1 MNTRPILINYIN
13 GTWVAPANK
22 NNQAEVINPATG
34 DVISS
39 VSYSGRS
46 DVEDAAK
53 AARAAYPAWRE
64 TPVTKRIQ
72 YLFKFKELLE
82 NNVES
87 LAATITNESGK
98 TIHESRGELR
108 RAIENVEVACGAPV
122 MLQGYNNEDIA
133 TGIDEIMI
141 RQPIGVAAIIAPFN
155 FPAMIPFW
163 FMPYAIASG
172 NTCIVKP
179 SERVP
184 NTMNKV
190 FQLIEELDLPDGVI
204 NLVNGSR
211 ETVDA
216 ILEHPEINSISFVG
230 STKVAKIVY
239 EKASKYGKRVQASG
253 GAKNPIILMP
263 DADPE
268 ISTQIVSDSAF
279 GCAGQRCLAASL
291 AITVGDAGNIF
302 REALSEKA
310 RSLHVGYGL
319 HEDVEMGPVIT
330 RESKTRIEKLIE
342 TGVSE
347 GAKVLVDGRNPQ
359 GESYKN
365 GYFIR
370 PTILDGLVPENTL
383 VKTEIFGPCLSMMHV
398 DTVEDAIQ
406 LVNSGS
412 YGNMACLFT
421 KDGAVARKFRY
432 EAEAG
437 NIGIN
442 IGVAAPMAF
451 FPFSGWN
458 ESFFGDLHG
467 QGKDAFQFFT
477 RKKVVVERWP
487 DYWSRKF

>member
-1 MNTRPILINYIN
+1 MPAKPLLPNFIN
-13 GTWVAPANK
+13 GQWVSSSSEK
-22 NNQAEVINPATG
+22 SLDVLNPATG

-39 VSYSGRS
+39 VPFSGR
-46 DVEDAAK
+46 DEVDTT
-53 AARAAYPAWRE
+53 ARAARNAFHKWRQ

-72 YLFKFKELLE
+72 YLFKLKELLE
-82 NNVES
+82 ENLES
-87 LAATITNESGK
+87 LAVTITNESGK
-98 TIHESRGELR
+98 TIHEARGELR
-108 RAIENVEVACGAPV
+108 RAIENVEVACGAPIL
-122 MLQGYNNEDIA
+122 LQGYNNEDIA
-133 TGIDEIMI
+133 SGIDEIMI

-172 NTCIVKP
+172 NTCIIKP

-190 FQLIEELDLPDGVI
+190 FELIEQLDLPQGVI

-216 ILEHPEINSISFVG
+216 ILEHPDINSISFVG
-230 STKVAKIVY
+230 STTVAKIIY

-268 ISTQIVSDSAF
+268 ISTKIVSDSAF

-291 AITVGDAGNIF
+291 AITVGDAGKTF
-302 REALSEKA
+302 RESLSEKA
-310 RSLHVGYGL
+310 DSINVGYGL
-319 HEDVEMGPVIT
+319 DEGVEMGPVIT
-330 RESKTRIEKLIE
+330 QESKNRIEKLIDK
-342 TGVSE
+342 GVSE
-347 GAKVLVDGRNPQ
+347 GAKVLIDGRNPAGKQ
-359 GESYKN
+359 YKN
-365 GYFIR
+365 GNFIK
-370 PTILDGLVPENTL
+370 PTILDGLTSENTL
-383 VKTEIFGPCLSMMHV
+383 SETEIFGPCLSLMHA
-398 DTVEDAIQ
+398 DTIEDAIN
-406 LVNSGS
+406 LVNTGK

-421 KDGAVARKFRY
+421 KDGSIARKFKY

-477 RKKVVVERWP
+477 RQKVVVERWP
-487 DYWSRKF
+487 DTWSRKF

>member
-1 MNTRPILINYIN
+1 MPAKSLLPNFIN
-13 GTWVAPANK
+13 GQWISSSSEKGLDVL
-22 NNQAEVINPATG
+22 NPATG

-39 VSYSGRS
+39 VPFSEKEE
-46 DVEDAAK
+46 VDAT
-53 AARAAYPAWRE
+53 ARAARDAFENWRQ

-72 YLFKFKELLE
+72 YLFKLKELLE
-82 NNVES
+82 ENLES
-87 LAATITNESGK
+87 IAATITNESGK
-98 TIHESRGELR
+98 TIHEARGEMR
-108 RAIENVEVACGAPV
+108 RAIENVEVACGAPIL
-122 MLQGYNNEDIA
+122 LQGYNNEDIA
-133 TGIDEIMI
+133 SGIDEIMI

-190 FQLIEELDLPDGVI
+190 FKLIEQLDLPKGVI

-230 STKVAKIVY
+230 STSVAKIIY

-268 ISTQIVSDSAF
+268 ISTKIVSDSAF

-291 AITVGDAGNIF
+291 AITVGDAGKTF
-302 REALSEKA
+302 RESLSEKA
-310 RSLHVGYGL
+310 NSINVGYGL
-319 HEDVEMGPVIT
+319 DEGIEMGPVIT
-330 RESKTRIEKLIE
+330 PESKNRIEKLIDK
-342 TGVSE
+342 GISE
-347 GAKVLVDGRNPQ
+347 GAKILIDGRNPAGKQ
-359 GESYKN
+359 YKN
-365 GYFIR
+365 GNFIK
-370 PTILDGLVPENTL
+370 PTILDGLTPENSL
-383 VKTEIFGPCLSMMHV
+383 SETEIFGPCLSLMHAETI
-398 DTVEDAIQ
+398 DEAIQ
-406 LVNSGS
+406 LVNSGK

-421 KDGAVARKFRY
+421 KDGSVARKFRY

-477 RKKVVVERWP
+477 RQKVVVERWP
-487 DYWSRKF
+487 DTWSRKF

>member
-1 MNTRPILINYIN
+1 MPAKSLLPNFIR
-13 GTWVAPANK
+13 GQWVYSSSKSNLD
-22 NNQAEVINPATG
+22 VLNPATG

-39 VSYSGRS
+39 VPLSGR
-46 DVEDAAK
+46 DEVDTT
-53 AARAAYPAWRE
+53 ARAARDAFHEWRQ

-72 YLFKFKELLE
+72 YLFKLKELLE
-82 NNVES
+82 ENLES
-87 LAATITNESGK
+87 IAVTITNESGK
-98 TIHESRGELR
+98 TIQEARGEMR
-108 RAIENVEVACGAPV
+108 RAIENVEVACGAPIL
-122 MLQGYNNEDIA
+122 LQGYNNEDIA
-133 TGIDEIMI
+133 SGIDEIMI

-190 FQLIEELDLPDGVI
+190 FQLIEQLNLPKGVI

-211 ETVDA
+211 ESVDA
-216 ILEHPEINSISFVG
+216 ILEHPDINSISFVG
-230 STKVAKIVY
+230 STRVAKIIY

-268 ISTQIVSDSAF
+268 ISTKIVSDSAF

-291 AITVGDAGNIF
+291 AITVGDAGKTF
-302 REALSEKA
+302 RESLSEKA
-310 RSLHVGYGL
+310 DLINVGYGL
-319 HEDVEMGPVIT
+319 DEGVEMGPVIT
-330 RESKTRIEKLIE
+330 QESKNRIEKLIDK
-342 TGVSE
+342 GVSE
-347 GAKVLVDGRNPQ
+347 GAKVLIDGRKPAGKQ
-359 GESYKN
+359 YKN
-365 GYFIR
+365 GNFIK
-370 PTILDGLVPENTL
+370 PTILDSLTPENTL
-383 VKTEIFGPCLSMMHV
+383 NETEIFGPCLSLMHAE
-398 DTVEDAIQ
+398 TIEDAIN
-406 LVNSGS
+406 LVNSGK

-421 KDGAVARKFRY
+421 KDGSIARKFKY

-477 RKKVVVERWP
+477 RQKVVVERWP
-487 DYWSRKF
+487 DTWSRKF

>member
-1 MNTRPILINYIN
+1 MPAKPLLRNFIS
-13 GTWVAPANK
+13 GQWVSSSSKSNLD
-22 NNQAEVINPATG
+22 VVNPATG

-39 VSYSGRS
+39 VPLSGR
-46 DVEDAAK
+46 DEVDTTARTARDAFHE
-53 AARAAYPAWRE
+53 WRQ

-72 YLFKFKELLE
+72 YLFKLKELLE
-82 NNVES
+82 ENLES
-87 LAATITNESGK
+87 IAVTITNESGK
-98 TIHESRGELR
+98 TIQEARGEMR
-108 RAIENVEVACGAPV
+108 RAIENVEVACGAPIL
-122 MLQGYNNEDIA
+122 LQGYNNEDIA
-133 TGIDEIMI
+133 SGIDEIMI

-190 FQLIEELDLPDGVI
+190 FQLIDQLNLPKGVI

-216 ILEHPEINSISFVG
+216 ILEHPDINSISFVG
-230 STKVAKIVY
+230 STRVAKIIY

-268 ISTQIVSDSAF
+268 ISTKIVSDSAF

-291 AITVGDAGNIF
+291 AITVGDAGKTF
-302 REALSEKA
+302 RESLSENA
-310 RSLHVGYGL
+310 DSINVGYGL
-319 HEDVEMGPVIT
+319 NEGVEMGPVIT
-330 RESKTRIEKLIE
+330 QESKIRIEKLIDK
-342 TGVSE
+342 GVSE
-347 GAKVLVDGRNPQ
+347 GAKVLIDGRKPVGKQ
-359 GESYKN
+359 YKN
-365 GYFIR
+365 GNFIK
-370 PTILDGLVPENTL
+370 PTILDGLTPENTL
-383 VKTEIFGPCLSMMHV
+383 SDTEIFGPCLSLMHAE
-398 DTVEDAIQ
+398 TIEDAIN
-406 LVNSGS
+406 LVNNGK

-421 KDGAVARKFRY
+421 KDGSIARKFKY

-477 RKKVVVERWP
+477 RQKVIVERWP
-487 DYWSRKF
+487 DTWSRKF

>member
-1 MNTRPILINYIN
+1 MPAKSLLPNFIS
-13 GTWVAPANK
+13 GQWVNSSSK
-22 NNQAEVINPATG
+22 SNLDVLNPATG

-39 VSYSGRS
+39 VPLSGK
-46 DVEDAAK
+46 DEVDTT
-53 AARAAYPAWRE
+53 ARAARDAFHEWRQ

-82 NNVES
+82 ENLES
-87 LAATITNESGK
+87 IAVTITNESGK
-98 TIHESRGELR
+98 TIQEARGEMR
-108 RAIENVEVACGAPV
+108 RAIENVEVACGAPIL
-122 MLQGYNNEDIA
+122 LQGYNNEDIA
-133 TGIDEIMI
+133 SGIDEIMI

-172 NTCIVKP
+172 NACIVKP

-190 FQLIEELDLPDGVI
+190 FQLIEQLNLPKGVI

-216 ILEHPEINSISFVG
+216 ILEHPDINSISFVG
-230 STKVAKIVY
+230 STRVAKIIY

-268 ISTQIVSDSAF
+268 ISTKIVSDSAF

-291 AITVGDAGNIF
+291 AITVGDAGKTF
-302 REALSEKA
+302 RESLSEKA
-310 RSLHVGYGL
+310 DSIHVGYGL
-319 HEDVEMGPVIT
+319 DEGVEMGPVIT
-330 RESKTRIEKLIE
+330 QESKNRIEKLIDK
-342 TGVSE
+342 GVSE
-347 GAKVLVDGRNPQ
+347 GAKVLIDGRKPAGKQ
-359 GESYKN
+359 YKN
-365 GYFIR
+365 GNFIK
-370 PTILDGLVPENTL
+370 PTILDSLTPENTL
-383 VKTEIFGPCLSMMHV
+383 NETEIFGPCLSLMHAE
-398 DTVEDAIQ
+398 TIEDAIN
-406 LVNSGS
+406 LVNNGK

-421 KDGAVARKFRY
+421 KDGSIARKFKY

-477 RKKVVVERWP
+477 RQKVVVERWP
-487 DYWSRKF
+487 DTWSRKF

>member
-1 MNTRPILINYIN
+1 MNTRSPLINYIN
-13 GTWVAPANK
+13 GTWTPPSGNSETIGV
-22 NNQAEVINPATG
+22 VNPATG
-34 DVISS
+34 VVISS
-39 VSYSGRS
+39 VALSGRA
-46 DVEDAAK
+46 DVETAAK
-53 AARAAYPAWRE
+53 AARTAFRGWRE

-72 YLFKFKELLE
+72 YLFKLKDLLE
-82 NNVES
+82 NHLEE

-98 TIHESRGELR
+98 TIHEARGELR

-122 MLQGYNNEDIA
+122 MLQGYNNEDVA

-163 FMPYAIASG
+163 FVPYAIASG

-184 NTMNKV
+184 NTMNLV
-190 FQLIEELDLPDGVI
+190 FRLIEQLDLPKGVL
-204 NLVNGSR
+204 NLVNGSVD
-211 ETVDA
+211 TVDA
-216 ILEHPEINSISFVG
+216 ILEHPDINSISFVG
-230 STKVAKIVY
+230 STRVARIIY
-239 EKASKYGKRVQASG
+239 EKASRYGKRVQASG

-268 ISTQIVSDSAF
+268 MTTNIVSDSAF

-291 AITVGDAGNIF
+291 AITVGEARNIF
-302 REALSEKA
+302 RETLSEKA
-310 RSLHVGYGL
+310 SSLRVGYGL
-319 HEDVEMGPVIT
+319 NEEMEMGPVISG
-330 RESKTRIEKLIE
+330 ESKSRIESLIE
-342 TGVSE
+342 NGISE
-347 GAKVLVDGRNPQ
+347 GAKVLVDGRNPK
-359 GESYKN
+359 GDAYRE
-365 GYFIR
+365 GYFIK
-370 PTILDGLVPENTL
+370 PTLLDGLHPGHSL
-383 VKTEIFGPCLSMMHV
+383 VQTEIFGPCLSLMHA
-398 DTVEDAIQ
+398 DTIEDAIAM
-406 LVNSGS
+406 VNSGS

-421 KDGAVARKFRY
+421 KDGAVARKFKY

-451 FPFSGWN
+451 FPFGGWN

-467 QGKDAFQFFT
+467 QGRDAFEFFT

-487 DYWSRKF
+487 DLWSRKF

>member
-1 MNTRPILINYIN
+1 MPAKSLLPNFIN
-13 GTWVAPANK
+13 GQWIPSSSESNLDVL
-22 NNQAEVINPATG
+22 NPATG
-34 DVISS
+34 NVIST
-39 VSYSGRS
+39 VPFSGK
-46 DVEDAAK
+46 DEVDTT
-53 AARAAYPAWRE
+53 ARAARDAFHDWRK
-64 TPVTKRIQ
+64 TPVTERIQ
-72 YLFKFKELLE
+72 YLFKLKELLE
-82 NNVES
+82 ENLET

-98 TIHESRGELR
+98 TIHEARGEMR
-108 RAIENVEVACGAPV
+108 RAIENVEVACGAPI
-122 MLQGYNNEDIA
+122 LQQGYNNEDIA

-190 FQLIEELDLPDGVI
+190 FQLMEQLDLPKGVV

-216 ILEHPEINSISFVG
+216 ILEHPEINSVSFVG
-230 STKVAKIVY
+230 STRVAKIIY
-239 EKASKYGKRVQASG
+239 EKAAKYGKRVQASG

-268 ISTQIVSDSAF
+268 ISTRIVSDSAF

-291 AITVGDAGNIF
+291 AITVGDAGKIF
-302 REALSEKA
+302 RESLREKA
-310 RSLHVGYGL
+310 DSIKVGYGL
-319 HEDVEMGPVIT
+319 DEEIEMGPVIT
-330 RESKTRIEKLIE
+330 QESKNRIEKLIDK
-342 TGVSE
+342 GVSE
-347 GAKVLVDGRNPQ
+347 GAKVLIDGRNPAGKQ
-359 GESYKN
+359 YKN
-365 GYFIR
+365 GNFIK
-370 PTILDGLVPENTL
+370 PTILDALTPENTL
-383 VKTEIFGPCLSMMHV
+383 SGTEIFGPCLSLMHAE
-398 DTVEDAIQ
+398 TIEDAIN
-406 LVNSGS
+406 LVNTGK

-421 KDGAVARKFRY
+421 KDGSIARKFKY

-467 QGKDAFQFFT
+467 QGRDAFRFFT
-477 RKKVVVERWP
+477 RQKVVVERWP
-487 DYWSRKF
+487 DTWSRKF